1 MLLATQ
7 GSSEMVNS
15 HSRRRTGNQGH
26 LASQHRG
33 VASIEY
39 ALLAS
44 LIFVAALGAIAATSD
59 ANGSLWTS
67 WTGKVV
73 VALSP

>member
-1 MLLATQ
+1 M
-7 GSSEMVNS
+7 MNS
-15 HSRRRTGNQGH
+15 QSKRRTGNPGH

-33 VASIEY
+33 AASIEY

-44 LIFVAALGAIAATSD
+44 LIFVIALGAIAATGD
-59 ANGSLWTS
+59 ANGSRWTS

-73 VALSP
+73 AALVP